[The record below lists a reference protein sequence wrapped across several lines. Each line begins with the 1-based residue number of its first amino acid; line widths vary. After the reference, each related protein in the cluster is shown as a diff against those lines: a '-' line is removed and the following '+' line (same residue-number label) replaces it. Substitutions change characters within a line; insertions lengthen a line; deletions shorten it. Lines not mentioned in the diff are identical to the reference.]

1 MRTIM
6 QTATKQ
12 YHRLLKKVL
21 KPEYLVS
28 FLTIIMLFRLSQHLT
43 EQKDKVST
51 IDLTDYY
58 YIYAS
63 ITLAILS
70 LFLIFVIA
78 YYFYFKLTRFIRET
92 RKVILGYSDYEKT
105 LKHGY
110 FFKQHLK
117 LNQLVKDVL
126 RRQKSDM
133 LTMLHDLRTP
143 YTRLSFKLELD
154 YTDAYNAVK
163 DDIKEIKIITGHSL
177 AKLKENQLLTEKKE
191 PIEIRGFIEQLFVDY
206 KRMLT
211 QDSKQLTLNLALN
224 IDQKTYVMIK
234 PFKLK
239 RVLYNLLNNAI
250 EYANTNIYLS
260 ADIVDKQVR
269 IAIADDGLIQQ
280 NLDLKVMK
288 QLFWHH
294 SKNGH
299 GIGLYSVAKILAE
312 HQSELQ
318 FTTTD
323 HCKSFYFELKPI

>member
-1 MRTIM
+1 M

-12 YHRLLKKVL
+12 HHRLLKKTL

-28 FLTIIMLFRLSQHLT
+28 CLTIIMLFLLSQHLA
-43 EQKDKVST
+43 EQKDKINA
-51 IDLTDYY
+51 IDPPEYY

-70 LFLIFVIA
+70 LFLIFVVA
-78 YYFYFKLTRFIRET
+78 YYVYFKITRFIRET
-92 RKVILGYSDYEKT
+92 RKVILGCSDYETT
-105 LKHGY
+105 LKQGY

-117 LNQLVKDVL
+117 LNQLIKDVL

-154 YTDAYNAVK
+154 YNDAYNAVK
-163 DDIKEIKIITGHSL
+163 EDINEIKVITGHSL
-177 AKLKENQLLTEKKE
+177 AKLKENQLLTEQKE
-191 PIEIRGFIEQLFVDY
+191 LIEIKGFIEQLFMDY
-206 KRMLT
+206 QRMLT
-211 QDSKQLTLNLALN
+211 QDSKQLTLSLAVKL
-224 IDQKTYVMIK
+224 DQKIYVMIK

-250 EYANTNIYLS
+250 EYAHTNIHLS
-260 ADIVDKQVR
+260 VEIAEQQVR
-269 IAIADDGLIQQ
+269 ITIADDGVIQQ
-280 NLDLKVMK
+280 NLDLNEMK

-312 HQSELQ
+312 HQSQLQ
-318 FTTTD
+318 FTATD
-323 HCKSFYFELKPI
+323 HGKSFYFELKPI

>member
-1 MRTIM
+1 M
-6 QTATKQ
+6 QITNKQ
-12 YHRLLKKVL
+12 YHKLLKKAL

-28 FLTIIMLFRLSQHLT
+28 CITIIMLFRLSQHLA
-43 EQKDKVST
+43 EQKDKT
-51 IDLTDYY
+51 AALDLAEYY

-78 YYFYFKLTRFIRET
+78 YYIYFKITRFIRET
-92 RKVILGYSDYEKT
+92 RKVILGYSDYETT
-105 LKHGY
+105 LKQGY

-154 YTDAYNAVK
+154 YNAAYNAVK
-163 DDIKEIKIITGHSL
+163 EDINEIKVITGHSL
-177 AKLKENQLLTEKKE
+177 AKLKENQLLTEQKE
-191 PIEIRGFIEQLFVDY
+191 PIEIRGFIEQLFIDY
-206 KRMLT
+206 KRMLI
-211 QDSKQLTLNLALN
+211 QDNKELTLNLALK
-224 IDQKTYVMIK
+224 IDQKIYVMIK

-250 EYANTNIYLS
+250 EYANTNIHLS
-260 ADIVDKQVR
+260 VEITEQQVR
-269 IAIADDGLIQQ
+269 ITIADDGIIQQ
-280 NLDLKVMK
+280 NLDLNAMK

-299 GIGLYSVAKILAE
+299 GIGLYSVAKILTE

-318 FTTTD
+318 FTQT
-323 HCKSFYFELKPI
+323 HHGKSFYFELKPI